1 MKPGKFV
8 LWVVG
13 SVAAAT
19 WAFGKLGL
27 NVPGFRGR

>member
-1 MKPGKFV
+1 MRPGKFV

-19 WAFGKLGL
+19 WVFNKLNL
-27 NVPGFRGR
+27 NIIGFRSR